1 MTTRL
6 MHCGRQ
12 RSKHGGP
19 PCQKHDTN
27 SPCFSLRGPCLST
40 PMYPTRVIQF
50 SLGRLTESSDRARK
64 RFPPREESPAQHSLT
79 RAKTLC
85 WSTCHES
92 TASAPHRGLRRDPK
106 LSLRSG
112 QTPSL
117 ARHSFSGLLCDVVWL
132 S

>member
-40 PMYPTRVIQF
+40 PMYPTTF
-50 SLGRLTESSDRARK
+50 LDRK
-64 RFPPREESPAQHSLT
+64 EVLQPRELAPSPLKPSF
-79 RAKTLC
+79 
-85 WSTCHES
+85 
-92 TASAPHRGLRRDPK
+92 HRGVPMHNTTRGTSVMKTTYGSLSAIRIGAINLPFRASEVGLDHTRSAHP
-106 LSLRSG
+106 LSLLYMSN
-112 QTPSL
+112 
-117 ARHSFSGLLCDVVWL
+117 
-132 S
+132 

>member
-40 PMYPTRVIQF
+40 PMYPTTF
-50 SLGRLTESSDRARK
+50 LDRK
-64 RFPPREESPAQHSLT
+64 EVLQPRELAPSPLKPSF
-79 RAKTLC
+79 
-85 WSTCHES
+85 
-92 TASAPHRGLRRDPK
+92 HRGVPMHNTTRGTSVMKTTYGSLIAIASCHNSDHEGLHGQWPLLPWGGRD
-106 LSLRSG
+106 RG
-112 QTPSL
+112 
-117 ARHSFSGLLCDVVWL
+117 C
-132 S
+132 